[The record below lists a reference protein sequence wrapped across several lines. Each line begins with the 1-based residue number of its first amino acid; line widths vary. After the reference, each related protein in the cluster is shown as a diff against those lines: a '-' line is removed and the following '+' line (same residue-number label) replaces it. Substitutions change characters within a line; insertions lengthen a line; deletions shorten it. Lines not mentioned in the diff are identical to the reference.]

1 MQEDALL
8 AMRKFVAPE
17 CIFGQGALAMTG
29 RQAAGLG
36 VRRTLL
42 VADPGIAAYGWPRK
56 VRESLEAAGVE
67 VRLFTELSSN
77 PRDHE
82 VMAGAESFA
91 EAGCDGLVAIGGGS
105 AMDCAKAIGIV
116 SASRQHILEF
126 EGVDNVE
133 RPGPPLL
140 CVPTTA
146 GSGAEVSQF
155 TLVTNVARKV
165 KTAIASKTL
174 IPDAALL
181 DPEVTV
187 TMPPELTAHTGLD
200 ALSHAMEAYVSNAHG
215 PMTDLLAREAVRL
228 IAANLLA
235 AMRRPADLTA
245 RGAMLLASLY
255 AGMAFSNAIL
265 GAVHAMSHSLGGLLD
280 LPHGLCNAILMEH
293 VANYNFAAAPQRY
306 TEIGRL
312 LGARIADD
320 AGEDDKREAVV
331 SAIRDFRHAA
341 GVTTGLAALGVEAA
355 AVGELARNALDD
367 PCLLTNPR
375 QPSQTDIEA
384 LYEDARQTC

>member
-17 CIFGQGALAMTG
+17 CIFGQGALAMAG
-29 RQAAGLG
+29 RQASGLG
-36 VRRTLL
+36 VRRALL
-42 VADPGIAAYGWPRK
+42 VADPGLAAYGWPRK
-56 VRESLEAAGVE
+56 VQESLETAGVE

-82 VMAGAESFA
+82 VMAGAERFA

-116 SASRQHILEF
+116 SAGRRHILEF

-165 KTAIASKTL
+165 KAAIASKTL

-181 DPEVTV
+181 DPEITV
-187 TMPPELTAHTGLD
+187 TMSPELTAQTGLD

-228 IAANLLA
+228 IAANLLP
-235 AMRRPADLTA
+235 AMRRPTDLAA

-265 GAVHAMSHSLGGLLD
+265 GVVHAMSHSLGGLFD

-312 LGARIADD
+312 LGARIAAD

-331 SAIRDFRHAA
+331 AAIRDFRQAA

-355 AVGELARNALDD
+355 AVGELARNALGD

-375 QPSQTDIEA
+375 QTCQTDIEA